1 LTHQTPDTVEARLPA
16 PRRGRFRASPAG
28 AGAWP
33 AGALAV
39 AALCLLPV
47 AAVLWLALFPS
58 ENIWPHLIATTLPGY
73 IGNTLILLA
82 GVGASTLLTGV
93 ATARLVTAC
102 EFPLRKQLEWLL
114 LLPLAIPGY
123 VIAYLYTD
131 LLEFAGPVQHALRA
145 VFNWRLASDYWF
157 PEVRSM
163 GGAVMLLGV
172 VLYPYVYLLA
182 RASFLEQS
190 GYLPDVSRLMGRGPV
205 ATFFHVELPI
215 ARPAIAVGVA
225 LAMMETLND
234 FGTVDFFSVQ
244 TLTAGLYDVWLN
256 MGNLG
261 GGAQIGATM
270 LAFAVLLISLE
281 YVGRR
286 RRRFY
291 QSASRFGGRPRRRL
305 RGRAAWA
312 ALGVCAA
319 PVLFGFVIPALLL
332 VSHAAGHFE
341 AAWTP
346 RFRSYA
352 LNSLWVSGAASLSA
366 VALAVVVGYARRL
379 RRSAAMAAASRIA
392 SLGYA
397 VPGAVLAVGVLIPLA
412 AFDNAADAFLRA
424 HFGVTSGLILSG
436 TSFAIIVTYV
446 IRFLAVSIGAVEA
459 SFGKVSESMDMAA
472 RTLGHGAL
480 QTLRR
485 FHLPLIKSGVL
496 TAALIVFVDCMK
508 ELPATLILRPFNFET
523 LATHVYHFASDEMIE
538 QSALGALFIVAA
550 GLVPVIILSRTIES
564 AGRLDP
570 ANPAPPADARAP

>member
-1 LTHQTPDTVEARLPA
+1 M
-16 PRRGRFRASPAG
+16 
-28 AGAWP
+28 
-33 AGALAV
+33 

-102 EFPLRKQLEWLL
+102 EFPLRKQLECLL

-131 LLEFAGPVQHALRA
+131 LLEFAGFVKDAVRTEINCRA
-145 VFNWRLASDYWF
+145 ATVYWF

-261 GGAQIGATM
+261 GGAQIG
-270 LAFAVLLISLE
+270 
-281 YVGRR
+281 
-286 RRRFY
+286 
-291 QSASRFGGRPRRRL
+291 
-305 RGRAAWA
+305 
-312 ALGVCAA
+312 
-319 PVLFGFVIPALLL
+319 
-332 VSHAAGHFE
+332 
-341 AAWTP
+341 
-346 RFRSYA
+346 
-352 LNSLWVSGAASLSA
+352 
-366 VALAVVVGYARRL
+366 
-379 RRSAAMAAASRIA
+379 
-392 SLGYA
+392 
-397 VPGAVLAVGVLIPLA
+397 
-412 AFDNAADAFLRA
+412 
-424 HFGVTSGLILSG
+424 
-436 TSFAIIVTYV
+436 
-446 IRFLAVSIGAVEA
+446 
-459 SFGKVSESMDMAA
+459 
-472 RTLGHGAL
+472 
-480 QTLRR
+480 
-485 FHLPLIKSGVL
+485 
-496 TAALIVFVDCMK
+496 
-508 ELPATLILRPFNFET
+508 
-523 LATHVYHFASDEMIE
+523 
-538 QSALGALFIVAA
+538 
-550 GLVPVIILSRTIES
+550 
-564 AGRLDP
+564 
-570 ANPAPPADARAP
+570 